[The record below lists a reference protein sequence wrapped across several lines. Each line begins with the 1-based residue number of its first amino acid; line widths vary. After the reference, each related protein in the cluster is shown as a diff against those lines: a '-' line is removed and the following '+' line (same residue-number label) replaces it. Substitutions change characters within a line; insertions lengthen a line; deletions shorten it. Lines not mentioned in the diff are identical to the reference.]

1 MLLAKPD
8 GSIGPGRNEC
18 MYPNSATTLLSLSN
32 RPNINFKP
40 MAENGFSLK
49 HFIDFFKTGLKLLYD
64 DDVYMKSL
72 SWKNT
77 LRLMIVLIIKNINN
91 DMLLPDHLII
101 RRMIAMRLLLLLY
114 KYFNTLKT
122 NDQLCRRRV
131 ILGLKFIK

>member
-1 MLLAKPD
+1 
-8 GSIGPGRNEC
+8 
-18 MYPNSATTLLSLSN
+18 MYRTITTLKPSN

-64 DDVYMKSL
+64 RFYMKSL

-77 LRLMIVLIIKNINN
+77 LRLMVVLIIKNINN
-91 DMLLPDHLII
+91 DMLLSDHLII
-101 RRMIAMRLLLLLY
+101 GRMIAMRLLLLLH

-122 NDQLCRRRV
+122 NDQFVQARYS
-131 ILGLKFIK
+131 GLKFIK

>member
-1 MLLAKPD
+1 
-8 GSIGPGRNEC
+8 
-18 MYPNSATTLLSLSN
+18 
-32 RPNINFKP
+32 

-64 DDVYMKSL
+64 DDFYMKSL

-77 LRLMIVLIIKNINN
+77 LRLMVVLIIKNINN

-101 RRMIAMRLLLLLY
+101 GRMIAMRLLLLLH

>member
-1 MLLAKPD
+1 
-8 GSIGPGRNEC
+8 
-18 MYPNSATTLLSLSN
+18 
-32 RPNINFKP
+32 

-72 SWKNT
+72 FWKNT
-77 LRLMIVLIIKNINN
+77 LRIMILLIIKNINN
-91 DMLLPDHLII
+91 DMLLPDHLFI

-114 KYFNTLKT
+114 KWFNTLNT
-122 NDQLCRRRV
+122 NDQLCRRCV